1 MKIIRSL
8 KIWKLFI
15 VLFLSFSVAHADVDA
30 GYEAANGVPGTCPFG
45 SSTPDAFGG
54 IDGQNRQLQGFYA
67 CNCTSY
73 VAYRLRLNDVKLWK
87 NQINANELFVNHNW
101 GNTDIHWSDAWKWG
115 DDTKLQQVGIR
126 KDQYPAVGSVA
137 HWNAAGSGAL
147 RYGHVAYVQRL
158 YTSESTGRIVK
169 IDVVE
174 YNWIPPHL
182 YSSRTLSAGSEK
194 YPTSFLHF
202 EEKGRD
208 ANATNAT
215 CVAGL
220 SVKPYE
226 DTNEGTFCWVHDGS
240 DADCNDAD
248 EYYYFDYQNC
258 NRYDVS
264 REGGYTPNQYCS
276 RVGSNHGYTAHIDDW
291 FPEPID
297 PNHWGE
303 GFAGC
308 DRNGSGG
315 YGGSSNVGNSAVIVP
330 LF

>member
-1 MKIIRSL
+1 MKGVRSFKCGFL
-8 KIWKLFI
+8 
-15 VLFLSFSVAHADVDA
+15 VLLIFVQLTAYAEVDA
-30 GYEAANGVPGTCPFG
+30 GYEAANNVPGTCPDNYNE
-45 SSTPDAFGG
+45 TDAW
-54 IDGQNRQLQGFYA
+54 GFA
-67 CNCTSY
+67 SCNCTSY
-73 VAYRLRLNDVKLWK
+73 VAYRLRLNDVKR
-87 NQINANELFVNHNW
+87 NSVLFSNTGW
-101 GNTDIHWSDAWKWG
+101 GVTWSDAWKWG
-115 DDTKLQQVGIR
+115 DDTKLQMVGVR
-126 KDQYPAVGSVA
+126 KDSYPAVGSVA
-137 HWNAAGSGAL
+137 YWDKSKIPDT
-147 RYGHVAYVQRL
+147 GHVAYVQRL

-174 YNWIPPHL
+174 YNWTSPHL
-182 YSSRTLSAGSEK
+182 YSSRSLSAGSSK
-194 YPTSFLHF
+194 YPTNFLHF

-215 CVAGL
+215 CVTGL

-226 DTNEGTFCWVHDGS
+226 NTSEGTFCWVHDGS

-264 REGGYTPNQYCS
+264 REGSYTPNQYCS
-276 RVGSNHGYTAHIDDW
+276 HVGSNRGYTAHIDDW

-315 YGGSSNVGNSAVIVP
+315 YGGSSNAGNSVWVVP

>member
-1 MKIIRSL
+1 ML
-8 KIWKLFI
+8 LM
-15 VLFLSFSVAHADVDA
+15 SVQPMVYADVDA
-30 GYEAANGVPGTCPFG
+30 GYEAAKGSGQCPANAGV
-45 SSTPDAFGG
+45 
-54 IDGQNRQLQGFYA
+54 DGPWGFSL

-73 VAYRLRLNDVKLWK
+73 VAYRLRLNNVKRD
-87 NQINANELFVNHNW
+87 NELFDNTW
-101 GNTDIHWSDAWKWG
+101 GNNKIYFGNATNWNNGAILADI
-115 DDTKLQQVGIR
+115 R
-126 KDQYPAVGSVA
+126 EDQYPAVGAVA
-137 HWNAAGSGAL
+137 HWERTTEKTSDDNVTDF
-147 RYGHVAYVQRL
+147 GHVAYVQRV
-158 YTSESTGRIVK
+158 YTSEGTGRIVK

-226 DTNEGTFCWVHDGS
+226 DTSEGTFCWVHDGS
-240 DADCNDAD
+240 DVDCNDAD
-248 EYYYFDYQNC
+248 EYYYFDYQHC
-258 NRYDVS
+258 RRYDVS
-264 REGGYTPNQYCS
+264 REGSYTPNQYCS
-276 RVGSNHGYTAHIDDW
+276 HVGSNRGYIAHIDDW

-315 YGGSSNVGNSAVIVP
+315 YGGSSNVGNNAWVVP
-330 LF
+330 LL